1 MTTRAVLSAL
11 VAALVACACESIPER
26 SRPAADRVRDEI
38 AEVNGTK
45 LAWKSYGSGE
55 RAIVFVQG
63 AQLAREMWEDQA
75 RNLAEPKV
83 FAERRRTVFY
93 DVRGFGKSGPMTEPF
108 SHENDLR
115 ALLDALEIE
124 RATLVGL
131 SLGGRIAIEF
141 AVEHPERVEAL
152 VLVGPGLLGFPFKE
166 EPEAWHDEIR
176 AAIQARDGARA
187 VEAWLSSG
195 YMLPA
200 MQNPEL
206 ASKLRKLALANTA
219 NWLQTDFEIP
229 LDPAAIGR
237 LSTIRCPTLVL
248 VGSRD
253 VPEMHAIADHLD
265 REIPNSRKAV
275 IAASGHVPNL
285 ERPMEFE
292 RLVREF
298 LAEARPLEKP

>member
-1 MTTRAVLSAL
+1 MTTLGLLGGLA
-11 VAALVACACESIPER
+11 AALVAFSCESVPEG
-26 SRPAADRVRDEI
+26 SKPSAIRDGI

-45 LAWKSYGSGE
+45 LAWKSYGSGD
-55 RAIVFVQG
+55 RTIVFVQG

-75 RNLAEPKV
+75 RNFAEPGV

-93 DVRGFGKSGPMTEPF
+93 DVRGFGKSGPMTESF
-108 SHENDLR
+108 AHENDLR

-131 SLGGRIAIEF
+131 SLGGRVAIEF

-152 VLVGPGLLGFPFKE
+152 VLVGPGLVGFPFEE
-166 EPEAWHDEIR
+166 EPQAWHDELR
-176 AAIQARDGARA
+176 SAIQAGDGARA
-187 VEAWLSSG
+187 VEVWLTSG
-195 YMLPA
+195 YMAPA
-200 MQNPEL
+200 MENAQVAPRIRE
-206 ASKLRKLALANTA
+206 LALANAA
-219 NWLQTDFEIP
+219 NWLQTDTEVP
-229 LDPAAIGR
+229 LDPPAIGR

-253 VPEMHAIADHLD
+253 VPKMHAIADQLD
-265 REIPNSRKAV
+265 REIPDCRKSV
-275 IAASGHVPNL
+275 IAACCHVPNL

-298 LAEARPLEKP
+298 LEATQPPEEP